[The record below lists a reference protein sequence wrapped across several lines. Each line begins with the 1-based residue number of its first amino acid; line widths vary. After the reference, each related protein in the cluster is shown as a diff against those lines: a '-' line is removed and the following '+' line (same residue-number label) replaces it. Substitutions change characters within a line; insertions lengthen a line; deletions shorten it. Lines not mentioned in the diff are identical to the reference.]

1 MAVRIIVK
9 NREKLLEDEEGD
21 KRSLLLDLVEL
32 AISVSDPR
40 DAIRKSVKLN
50 DECLTVFSE
59 RIPLRNVENI
69 YVVGAGKAS
78 GAMAEALE
86 EILGELIVDGA
97 VCIQKG
103 TSNMFSTRFI
113 RLFEA
118 AHPVPSEEN
127 IRGAEAVV
135 GLLEEAGKDDLV
147 ICLISGGGS
156 AMLTLPA
163 DGVELQDI
171 QEVTAALL

>member
-103 TSNMFSTRFI
+103 TSNMFSTR
-113 RLFEA
+113 
-118 AHPVPSEEN
+118 
-127 IRGAEAVV
+127 
-135 GLLEEAGKDDLV
+135 
-147 ICLISGGGS
+147 
-156 AMLTLPA
+156 
-163 DGVELQDI
+163 
-171 QEVTAALL
+171 